1 MIETESFWITL
12 NFYVTDLK
20 IYDPILSEYTRG
32 NIQIGIVVG
41 DDESG
46 SIEEL
51 KTYFSAGNQ
60 STGSLLENIKEPQK
74 NARA

>member
-1 MIETESFWITL
+1 MIQTESFWITL
-12 NFYVTDLK
+12 NFFVTDLK

-46 SIEEL
+46 SMEEL
-51 KTYFSAGNQ
+51 KAYFSAGNH
-60 STGSLLENIKEPQK
+60 SSGSLL
-74 NARA
+74 

>member
-41 DDESG
+41 DDETG
-46 SIEEL
+46 SMEEL
-51 KTYFSAGNQ
+51 KTYFSAGTHA
-60 STGSLLENIKEPQK
+60 TGSAYENL
-74 NARA
+74 R

>member
-32 NIQIGIVVG
+32 NVPIGIVVA

-46 SIEEL
+46 SIE
-51 KTYFSAGNQ
+51 
-60 STGSLLENIKEPQK
+60 
-74 NARA
+74 